1 MKGKTSLLFQQQPIS
16 ACMRRA
22 HQQRHARNVW
32 YVMTLVLFPL
42 DRCKTQQHC
51 HQMPLPRYSVIL
63 HHHQR
68 HGLHE
73 VINALVTA
81 VPVSLPE
88 AQRIGLA
95 AQKHGRAVV
104 IVCPREVAEYYK
116 ERLETYDLTISLL
129 LA

>member
-1 MKGKTSLLFQQQPIS
+1 MFQQQSIS

-22 HQQRHARNVW
+22 HQQRHARKAW
-32 YVMTLVLFPL
+32 YIVALVLFPL
-42 DRCKTQQHC
+42 DRSTVGQQQHR

-63 HHHQR
+63 HYHQQ

-88 AQRIGLA
+88 AQRISLT
-95 AQKHGRAVV
+95 AQKHGSAVV

>member
-1 MKGKTSLLFQQQPIS
+1 MFSQQQSIS

-22 HQQRHARNVW
+22 HQKRHARNVRW
-32 YVMTLVLFPL
+32 VMALVLFPL
-42 DRCKTQQHC
+42 DKSKTEQQQHD
-51 HQMPLPRYSVIL
+51 HQMPLPRYRVIL
-63 HHHQR
+63 HHHQQ

-81 VPVSLPE
+81 VSISLPE
-88 AQRIGLA
+88 AQRISLT
-95 AQKHGRAVV
+95 AQKHGSAVV